1 MNMEKVKELK
11 ARAERAS
18 RIASDIEKVTEAK
31 KFDDIDWLLR
41 DEALRLA
48 KAGLLSRLE
57 RELNELLGENKPAVV
72 PTPIIPFEPARKSDP
87 WIMPTP
93 PFEITSGGQK
103 IYCADHPSDLQVR
116 MQDGANQ

>member
-11 ARAERAS
+11 ARADRAS

-48 KAGLLSRLE
+48 KAGLLARLE
-57 RELNELLGENKPAVV
+57 RELNELLGENKPVAAD
-72 PTPIIPFEPARKSDP
+72 PIEWPPQIPQGIWRND
-87 WIMPTP
+87 
-93 PFEITSGGQK
+93 G
-103 IYCADHPSDLQVR
+103 PSDLQVK
-116 MQDGANQ
+116 MQDGACL